1 MRKVEL
7 NMNQKYRYELIKQL
21 SDTNGNRLAVA
32 LKLNC
37 SVRTVTRWIERYR
50 AEGKAAFI
58 HKNKS
63 NFNDF
68 QRFLRLFEYANKT

>member
-37 SVRTVTRWIERYR
+37 SVRTVTRWIER
-50 AEGKAAFI
+50 
-58 HKNKS
+58 
-63 NFNDF
+63 
-68 QRFLRLFEYANKT
+68 

>member
-32 LKLNC
+32 REFDT
-37 SVRTVTRWIERYR
+37 S
-50 AEGKAAFI
+50 
-58 HKNKS
+58 KNH
-63 NFNDF
+63 
-68 QRFLRLFEYANKT
+68 